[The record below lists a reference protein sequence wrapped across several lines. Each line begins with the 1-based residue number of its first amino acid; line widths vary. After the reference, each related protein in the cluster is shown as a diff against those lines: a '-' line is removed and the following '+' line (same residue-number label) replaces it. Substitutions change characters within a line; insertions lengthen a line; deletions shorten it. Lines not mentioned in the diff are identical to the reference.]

1 MHARRRTGILGGTF
15 DPVHDGHLAI
25 ARGALELG
33 PLDRVLLMPVGA
45 PGHRETHAPAADRAA
60 MVRLALE
67 GLDARIQFDDTALAQ
82 PAPAYTADTLA
93 LAHAAFPEDAL
104 CFIAGADS
112 IAHSVWRRLDEVAA
126 FVEYFYVIP
135 RRGSSWGDVETV
147 IGTLDP
153 SLRARFTPLEL
164 TIPDISSS
172 EIRALVAGGQSI
184 RGLVP
189 REVER
194 YIERRGLYK

>member
-1 MHARRRTGILGGTF
+1 MNARRRTGILGGTF

-25 ARGALELG
+25 ARGALELAQ
-33 PLDRVLLMPVGA
+33 LDRVLLMPVGA

-67 GLDARIQFDDTALAQ
+67 GHDARVKFDDTALDQ

-93 LAHAAFPEDAL
+93 LAHAAYPDDSL
-104 CFIAGADS
+104 YFIAGADS

-126 FVEYFYVIP
+126 LVERFYIIP
-135 RRGSSWGDVETV
+135 RRGSTWSDVEAV
-147 IGTLDP
+147 IGSLEP
-153 SLRARFTPLEL
+153 SLRARFMPLEL
-164 TIPDISSS
+164 MIPDTSSS
-172 EIRALVAGGQSI
+172 EIRALVARGQSI

>member
-33 PLDRVLLMPVGA
+33 ALDRVLLMPVGA
-45 PGHRETHAPAADRAA
+45 PGHRETHSPAADRAA

-67 GLDARIQFDDTALAQ
+67 GNDARLQFDGTALEQ
-82 PAPAYTADTLA
+82 PSPAYTADTLA
-93 LAHAAFPEDAL
+93 LSHAAYPDDAL
-104 CFIAGADS
+104 YFIAGADS
-112 IAHSVWRRLDEVAA
+112 LAHSVWRRLDEVAA
-126 FVEYFYVIP
+126 LVERFYIVP
-135 RRGSSWGDVETV
+135 RLGSSWGDVEMV
-147 IGTLDP
+147 IGTLEP
-153 SLRARFTPLEL
+153 SLRARFAPLDV
-164 TIPDISSS
+164 TVPDISAS

>member
-15 DPVHDGHLAI
+15 DPVHVGHLAI
-25 ARGALELG
+25 ASGALELG

-45 PGHRETHAPAADRAA
+45 PAHRETHAPALDRAA

-67 GLDARIQFDDTALAQ
+67 GEDARLQFDATALDQ
-82 PAPAYTADTLA
+82 PAPAYTADALA
-93 LAHAAFPEDAL
+93 LVHAAYPEDAL

-112 IAHSVWRRLDEVAA
+112 LAHSVWRRLDEVAA
-126 FVEYFYVIP
+126 LLERFYVIP
-135 RRGSSWGDVETV
+135 RRGSSWTDVEAVLGALNPT
-147 IGTLDP
+147 
-153 SLRARFTPLEL
+153 LRARFAPLDL
-164 TIPDISSS
+164 AIPDISSS
-172 EIRALVAGGQSI
+172 EIRTLVAASRSI

>member
-1 MHARRRTGILGGTF
+1 MDSRRRTGILGGTF

-25 ARGALELG
+25 ARGALELAQ
-33 PLDRVLLMPVGA
+33 LDRVLLMPVGA

-67 GLDARIQFDDTALAQ
+67 GHDARLQFDDTALDQ

-93 LAHAAFPEDAL
+93 LAHAAYPDDDL
-104 CFIAGADS
+104 SFIAGADS
-112 IAHSVWRRLDEVAA
+112 IAQSVWRRLDEVAA
-126 FVEYFYVIP
+126 LVERFYVIP
-135 RRGSSWGDVETV
+135 RRGSSWSDVETV
-147 IGTLDP
+147 IGSLEP
-153 SLRARFTPLEL
+153 SLRARFAPLEL

-172 EIRALVAGGQSI
+172 EIRTLVAGGQSI